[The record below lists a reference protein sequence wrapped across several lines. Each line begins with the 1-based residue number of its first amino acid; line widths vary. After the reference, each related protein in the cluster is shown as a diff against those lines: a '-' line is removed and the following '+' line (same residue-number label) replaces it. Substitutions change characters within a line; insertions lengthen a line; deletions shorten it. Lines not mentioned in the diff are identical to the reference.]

1 METKITLSA
10 HEFKALASETRTAI
24 IKLLQSRNHTLTEL
38 SKKLGMA
45 APTIKQHLG
54 ILESAELVHG
64 IDEGRK
70 WKYYC
75 LTRKGKSIFAG
86 EQPINVLFVLGAS
99 AVALV
104 AVVYYFLL
112 FSGVQYS
119 VAGAQ
124 LSGGIAD
131 FGAQEDCV
139 KAAGAP
145 PGTAAMPAN
154 ECKCD
159 IQAAGCVQD
168 RNTEKEA
175 AGATGKGETG
185 EAKIQRAGE
194 TAFALQI
201 CNSGNGALLALL
213 AGAIAVSIVAG
224 FMLGKLKGK

>member
-1 METKITLSA
+1 MEPKITLSA

-24 IKLLQSRNHTLTEL
+24 IKLLQDRNHTLTEL

-75 LTRKGKSIFAG
+75 LTRKGKSIFTA

-112 FSGVQYS
+112 FSSAQYS

-131 FGAQEDCV
+131 FGVPEGSV
-139 KAAGAP
+139 KAVGAP
-145 PGTAAMPAN
+145 PGTTAVPAN
-154 ECKCD
+154 ECECG

-175 AGATGKGETG
+175 AGKGETG

-201 CNSGNGALLALL
+201 CNSSNGALLALL
-213 AGAIAVSIVAG
+213 AGAVAVSIVAG
-224 FMLGKLKGK
+224 FMLGKLKWK

>member
-38 SKKLGMA
+38 SKKLGLA
-45 APTIKQHLG
+45 APTVKQHLG
-54 ILESAELVHG
+54 ILESAELIHG

-75 LTRKGKSIFAG
+75 LTRKGKNIFTA
-86 EQPINVLFVLGAS
+86 EQPISVLFVLGAS

-112 FSGVQYS
+112 FSGAQYS

-131 FGAQEDCV
+131 FGVPEDTV

-145 PGTAAMPAN
+145 SGAAATPAN
-154 ECKCD
+154 ECD
-159 IQAAGCVQD
+159 IQAADCVQD
-168 RNTEKEA
+168 RNTEKESAGA
-175 AGATGKGETG
+175 AGEGGTG

-201 CNSGNGALLALL
+201 CNSSNAALLALL
-213 AGAIAVSIVAG
+213 AAAVAVSIVAG